1 MNPPRRDGSRCAR
14 RGASERSRRGERA
27 RTLMTMRLSEGCGTW
42 YPANTTLGSRCS
54 CMRTVFP
61 SVWSSFCTM
70 NVPALETFVSRVKVS
85 FRTPSG
91 STNFSAREGWFMVPR
106 RFARSECWGQTLVRC
121 GVRSG
126 AIDHADRGIRETL
139 ARRKN
144 RRAAGSLLA
153 FSQKKASESTMV
165 LILS

>member
-1 MNPPRRDGSRCAR
+1 
-14 RGASERSRRGERA
+14 
-27 RTLMTMRLSEGCGTW
+27 
-42 YPANTTLGSRCS
+42 
-54 CMRTVFP
+54 
-61 SVWSSFCTM
+61 
-70 NVPALETFVSRVKVS
+70 LETFVSRVKVS

-165 LILS
+165 LS